1 MTGPEPAGLARR
13 LAANTMHAASG
24 RVASLLLWL
33 ALTPPLYRAL
43 GPEGFGVWSLFYA
56 LTGYLGALDFGL
68 APATMRHVSAARA
81 RGDDAEA
88 GAYATVSVLGYAAL
102 GLLWL
107 ALMPL
112 VRGPLLEFLRVP
124 DEVRPAANFAFT
136 AGAVVFAMAGATNT
150 IVYVLQGY
158 DRFDLGNAT
167 MLTVAVVQA
176 IGLLITLLRD
186 WGLPGV
192 VCATAVGWTAAAIV
206 GLVLVHTGA
215 PAFRWSSPRGAKG
228 VVRATLG
235 YGAPLQLA
243 NLLAVAHQQLDKLLL
258 SRYVALA
265 AVAPY
270 ELGLRVSTALATFPQ
285 LLMLALV
292 PPATRLHTTG
302 DHALLAELYR
312 RSNRYIL
319 LAAVTVG
326 AGAVAGADRA
336 FEAWLG
342 HADAPAALA
351 LRGLMLAACTG
362 LGAGMATVTARGMG
376 RPDLEAEFSAV
387 ALAVHLA
394 LGLPLVRTY
403 GMTGVIA
410 ALGAGNALGVVWF
423 VFRLAGALGW
433 SRARTLL
440 DGAVVPVIAFVA
452 GTGAGLWIDRVIPV
466 ATGAAAWPG
475 LVLVGGVASALTAAV
490 ALAARYVSTDELRR
504 LARPVEAPR

>member
-43 GPEGFGVWSLFYA
+43 GPEGFAVWSLFYA

-88 GAYATVSVLGYAAL
+88 GAYATVSVVGYAVL

-107 ALMPL
+107 AVLPL
-112 VRGPLLEFLRVP
+112 VRGPLLDFLRVTGA
-124 DEVRPAANFAFT
+124 VRPWADFAFT
-136 AGAVVFAMAGATNT
+136 AGAAVFAAAGATNT
-150 IVYVLQGY
+150 IVAVLQAY

-167 MLTVAVVQA
+167 SLVVSLVQA
-176 IGLLITLLRD
+176 AGLVLTLWRG

-192 VCATAVGWTAAAIV
+192 VCSTAAGWAVAALV
-206 GLVLVHTGA
+206 GLVLLRSGA
-215 PAFRWSSPRGAKG
+215 PAFRWSSPRGAAG
-228 VVRATLG
+228 FVRASLA

-243 NLLAVAHQQLDKLLL
+243 NLLGVAHQQLDKLLL
-258 SRYVALA
+258 ARYVALA

-292 PPATRLHTTG
+292 PTATRLFTA
-302 DHALLAELYR
+302 DDRPRLVELYR

-319 LAAVTVG
+319 LVAVIVT
-326 AGAVAGADRA
+326 AGAIAGADRA

-342 HADAPAALA
+342 HADPPAALA
-351 LRGLMLAACTG
+351 LRGLMLAACAG

-376 RPDLEAEFSAV
+376 RPALEAEFALV
-387 ALAVHLA
+387 ALLVHLA
-394 LGLPLVRTY
+394 LGLPLVRTH
-403 GMTGVIA
+403 GLAGVVF
-410 ALGAGNALGVVWF
+410 ALGAGNAAGVAWF
-423 VFRLAGALGW
+423 VVRLAGALGW
-433 SRARTLL
+433 PRARTLL
-440 DGAVVPVIAFVA
+440 GGIAVPLAALVA
-452 GTGAGLWIDRVIPV
+452 
-466 ATGAAAWPG
+466 GAAAGLLLDRTLPHPG
-475 LVLVGGVASALTAAV
+475 GSAAWASLALVGGAAA
-490 ALAARYVSTDELRR
+490 ALAAAIGLGTRYVSADELRR
-504 LARPVEAPR
+504 LARPQPE